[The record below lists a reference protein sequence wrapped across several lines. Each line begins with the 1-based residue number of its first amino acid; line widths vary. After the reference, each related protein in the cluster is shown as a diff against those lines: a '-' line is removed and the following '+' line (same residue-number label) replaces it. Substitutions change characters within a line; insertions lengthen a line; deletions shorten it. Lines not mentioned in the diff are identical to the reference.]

1 MIANKWLDLRLGSAV
16 VSAVG
21 SQILVIVIVKSLA
34 NKNWSRT
41 RFCCAKKKIVVFY
54 WVFGWTTNTTDRKA
68 RTNSKLSEWGKAY
81 NGLREPKSYYLN
93 LKFYC

>member
-1 MIANKWLDLRLGSAV
+1 MTAISLKRIGLEQDFAV
-16 VSAVG
+16 
-21 SQILVIVIVKSLA
+21 L
-34 NKNWSRT
+34 
-41 RFCCAKKKIVVFY
+41 KIVVFY

-93 LKFYC
+93 LNINFTVKITARQRTFIWTLVTALVNSIVN